1 MLLREGADLSIQD
14 IKARAQLA
22 FSRAISPCDPYIY
35 RAALRLS
42 LRACTAC
49 QPYPPSSAATVAS
62 SRSSRFGPRYG
73 IAVSLLCGVVFHV
86 ALQEVAA
93 AAENKRIFSPLSGPL
108 VAPQGEASSEEWALD
123 VVAKGNAVVVCLVQV
138 LQARFE
144 ADGLAGFRE
153 FQVGDASTGRQ

>member
-1 MLLREGADLSIQD
+1 M
-14 IKARAQLA
+14 
-22 FSRAISPCDPYIY
+22 CDPAWLVPGLPDTHTRTHAPSTQIH
-35 RAALRLS
+35 RTS
-42 LRACTAC
+42 LH
-49 QPYPPSSAATVAS
+49 